1 MYSSNFSFKYSPSAI
16 RRITPTMPHAVLCD
30 ALQTNKLILF
40 IGSGVTLNAV
50 RENKREI
57 CDAYTWNGV
66 IQHGLKEVVRLKHT
80 AARELAELS
89 IKQLN
94 ESSADPTQVADGI
107 SKHLNL
113 SEQRHCWKSLFD
125 PLKGDKSLVTNADI
139 LHTIHQLR
147 KQGAKLVTTNYDTLL
162 ETSGRPDH
170 INPLVVEEK
179 DLDVLI
185 QWLDGELLDYECVF
199 HPHGVYTKPETMVF
213 DQLSYQRIINHA
225 RGQSILQSMFVG
237 KIILFIGCSIV
248 GGLQDT
254 NIGPLLELA
263 KATRGQGNSNCYLLM
278 PDINGASSEVKK
290 AVQNPW
296 VNILYYGAD
305 RDKDLVPFLQGLFN
319 CKLNPINNVHSG

>member
-1 MYSSNFSFKYSPSAI
+1 
-16 RRITPTMPHAVLCD
+16 MPHAVLRD

-50 RENKREI
+50 RKNKREI

-66 IQHGLKEVVRLKHT
+66 IQHGLKEVVRLKHP

-94 ESSADPTQVADGI
+94 ESSADPTQVADCI

-113 SEQRHCWKSLFD
+113 FEQRQCWKSLFD

-139 LHTIHQLR
+139 LHTIHQPR

-185 QWLDGELLDYECVF
+185 QWLDGESLDYE
-199 HPHGVYTKPETMVF
+199 
-213 DQLSYQRIINHA
+213 A
-225 RGQSILQSMFVG
+225 
-237 KIILFIGCSIV
+237 
-248 GGLQDT
+248 
-254 NIGPLLELA
+254 
-263 KATRGQGNSNCYLLM
+263 
-278 PDINGASSEVKK
+278 
-290 AVQNPW
+290 
-296 VNILYYGAD
+296 
-305 RDKDLVPFLQGLFN
+305 
-319 CKLNPINNVHSG
+319 